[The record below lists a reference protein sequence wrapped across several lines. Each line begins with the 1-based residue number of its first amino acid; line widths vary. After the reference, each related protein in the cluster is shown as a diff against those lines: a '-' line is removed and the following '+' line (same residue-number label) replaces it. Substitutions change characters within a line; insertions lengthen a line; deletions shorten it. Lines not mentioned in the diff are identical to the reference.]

1 MSALSLAALLMIVS
15 GSLHATVNAMIKSGG
30 DRYLH
35 AAMMSFSSGV
45 IALPLLF
52 LVPLPSE
59 AWGWLAIATCLHLVY
74 FVLLA
79 RTLDKGQLSA
89 AYPIYRGSAPFLT
102 ALIAIGMLGEP
113 TTAGALAGIALIGGG
128 ILLMLQG
135 RHASREVVLLSLAT
149 GALTAAYT
157 IVGAEGVRA
166 VANPLSFI
174 LWLFLFMG
182 IGNMMLLPRFTSN
195 RLGEAARAY
204 GRSAALAGVL
214 SLGTFGLALYALSM
228 GPTAELAAL
237 RETGM
242 ITATV
247 ISVTLFGERA
257 TISRIVAMSA
267 ILAGALLILL

>member
-1 MSALSLAALLMIVS
+1 MSAFSFAALLMIAS
-15 GSLHATVNAMIKSGG
+15 GSLHAIVNAMIKSGG

-35 AAMMSFSSGV
+35 TALMSFTSGM

-52 LVPLPSE
+52 FVPLPSG
-59 AWGWLAIATCLHLVY
+59 AWGWLAIATILHLIY

-102 ALIAIGMLGEP
+102 AMVTIGLLGDA
-113 TTAGALAGIALIGGG
+113 TSIGALAGISLIGGG

-135 RHASREVVLLSLAT
+135 RHASHEVVLLSLAT
-149 GALTAAYT
+149 GAMTAAYT
-157 IVGAEGVRA
+157 IVGAHGVRA
-166 VANPLSFI
+166 TDNPLSFI
-174 LWLFLFMG
+174 LWLFLLMG
-182 IGNMMLLPRFTSN
+182 IGNFLLLPRFTSN
-195 RLGEAARAY
+195 RIREAARAY
-204 GRSAALAGVL
+204 GRSAALAGLL
-214 SLGTFGLALYALSM
+214 SLGTFGLALYALSL

-247 ISVTLFGERA
+247 ISITILGERV
-257 TISRIVAMSA
+257 TISRIIAISA
-267 ILAGALLILL
+267 ILGGALLILL

>member
-1 MSALSLAALLMIVS
+1 MSALPLAALLMIVS
-15 GSLHATVNAMIKSGG
+15 GSLHATVNALIKSSG

-35 AAMMSFSSGV
+35 AALMSFTSGL

-52 LVPLPSE
+52 FVPLPRE
-59 AWGWLAIATCLHLVY
+59 GWGWLAIATCLHLVY

-102 ALIAIGMLGEP
+102 ALIAIGILGDP

-214 SLGTFGLALYALSM
+214 SLGTFGLALYALSL